1 MSCVVI
7 LPSVGIRAHRIF
19 LSDRPSCRQLKLA
32 APAPVVGAPV
42 WDVRADGGGI
52 GVSAI
57 LSVLIVVALCA
68 CALRAI

>member
-1 MSCVVI
+1 MV

-19 LSDRPSCRQLKLA
+19 LSDRPSYRRIQLA
-32 APAPVVGAPV
+32 APDPVVGAPV

-52 GVSAI
+52 GASAI

-68 CALRAI
+68 CALRAL